1 VNNNK
6 EEDITMTVKVGINGF
21 GRIGRLV
28 ARAILDRKDGK
39 IELVAINDLTDSKTN
54 AHLLKYDSVHG
65 QFQGEV
71 KAVSEDEIS
80 VNGKIIKVLKKK
92 DPAELPWKD
101 LGVEVVVES
110 TGLFTVK
117 KDGVN
122 KKGKEVKG
130 AENHITKGGA
140 KKVIISAPADGEDI
154 TIVMG
159 VNDGKYDPKNHNV
172 ISNASCTTNCL
183 GPVAKVI
190 NDKWGIEKGLMT
202 TVHSYTNDQK
212 VQDMAH
218 SDLRRSRAAA
228 VSMIPTS
235 TGAAK
240 AIGLVMP
247 QLKGKLDGFAIRV
260 PTPNVSVVDLTLKL
274 SKPAT
279 AEEINAAL
287 KEAADGAMKGI
298 LGYTDEPLVS
308 IDFNHCPLS
317 SIVDAKSTKMIG
329 NDFVKV
335 LSWYDNEWGYS
346 YRVVDLINYIVSKM

>member
-1 VNNNK
+1 
-6 EEDITMTVKVGINGF
+6 MAVKVGINGF

-28 ARAILDRKDGK
+28 ARAILEKK
-39 IELVAINDLTDSKTN
+39 SPNIELVAVNDITDSKTN
-54 AHLLKYDSVHG
+54 AYLFKYDSVHG
-65 QFQGEV
+65 RFPGEV

-80 VNGKIIKVLKKK
+80 VDGKIIKVLCKK
-92 DPAELPWKD
+92 DPSELPWKD
-101 LGVEVVVES
+101 LGVQIVVES

-140 KKVIISAPADGEDI
+140 KKVIISAPAEGEDI

-159 VNDGKYDPKNHNV
+159 VNEDKYDPKNHSV
-172 ISNASCTTNCL
+172 LSNASCTTNCL
-183 GPVAKVI
+183 APVAKVL
-190 NDKWGIEKGLMT
+190 NDRWGIVKGLMT
-202 TVHSYTNDQK
+202 TIHAYTNDQR

-240 AIGLVMP
+240 AISLVIP
-247 QLKGKLDGFAIRV
+247 ELKGKLDGFAIRV
-260 PTPNVSVVDLTLKL
+260 PIPNVSVVDLSATLAK
-274 SKPAT
+274 KAT
-279 AEEINAAL
+279 AEEINAAF
-287 KEAADGAMKGI
+287 KEAAEGKMRGI
-298 LGYTDEPLVS
+298 LGYTEDPVVS
-308 IDFNHCPLS
+308 VDFNHCLLS
-317 SIVDAKSTKMIG
+317 SIVDAKSTKVIQD
-329 NDFVKV
+329 DFIKV

-346 YRVVDLINYIVSKM
+346 NRVVDLCEYIIKKGL